1 MNKVKVF
8 LVGLLAVVIL
18 AACGSKESG
27 DTIGKIGDKDITGTD
42 FIEMFEENLDADDI
56 QSIYLSEILN
66 EYENKD
72 YEKLFMESY
81 RTEALQA
88 TGEEMD
94 EEDEE
99 YYKEVAKQDASMAEL
114 LLKSNIV
121 TKEDI
126 DKTYK
131 ENNQAYLVDVLTYE
145 EGIEGADDLLD
156 IAEKDTEDI
165 KKKVEDY
172 ENGVE
177 FFDGMLYT
185 ELNKPERF
193 PDKEELKE
201 GEILVQDHEGV
212 TFIIKVNKVMDLKK
226 EEIEP
231 HIILDMLNDKVGSF
245 GELLDKLD
253 KEGSIEL
260 SKELRGYLKVDEY
273 KLEEGEE

>member
-27 DTIGKIGDKDITGTD
+27 DTIGKIGDKNLTGND

-260 SKELRGYLKVDEY
+260 SKELRGYLK
-273 KLEEGEE
+273 